1 MKLGTLQ
8 GVVGDL
14 EADLTWMVR
23 AYRANP
29 ETWRFVANP
38 ALGAIAAIFVL
49 ATVVIFALPNLV
61 ALLGVWRLIA
71 P

>member
-8 GVVGDL
+8 GVIGDL

-29 ETWRFVANP
+29 ETWRFVANL
-38 ALGAIAAIFVL
+38 ALGAIAAIFIL
-49 ATVVIFALPNLV
+49 ATVVILILPNLF
-61 ALLGVWRLIA
+61 ALLEEWRIA